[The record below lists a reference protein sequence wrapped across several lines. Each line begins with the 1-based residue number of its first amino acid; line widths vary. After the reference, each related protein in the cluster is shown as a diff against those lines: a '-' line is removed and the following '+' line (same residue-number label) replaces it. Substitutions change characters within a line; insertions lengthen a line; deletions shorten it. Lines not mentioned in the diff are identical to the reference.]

1 MRRCLGRRTVAMK
14 HRPGR
19 AGHVGGRVAESIQAR
34 LSPLIRLVEQ
44 GKFFEIVPAARDLLR
59 LLPNHP
65 YVLKALSFGLIGQR
79 DYDAALPVL
88 ELAIRQNAND
98 PELYNNLGI
107 CLAAVLRWEE
117 AVDCFDRALAL
128 DGKDPEVWKNKGE
141 AFCHMNRW
149 GEAVPFLL
157 KAIELHPGDFDAAI
171 STLAQALANSGRREE
186 AFVCYSALLEDAPDN
201 PCYLG
206 NLIFSGLAMCRWEGL
221 TEAVQRLRILTGN
234 FERVGIA
241 PLNAL
246 SIPGLSA
253 AELRRIAEVYCREE
267 IPPYFLNAPSFVS
280 RRDIAAGVKSRLRIG
295 YLSYDLVKDHPVAH
309 VIPQVIELHDRTRVE
324 IFVYSMGPDDGS
336 TIRQRV
342 ADACEHFVDI
352 GSLGVEST
360 AARIAQDDLDILVD
374 LQGWTTGCRPAAL
387 ARRVAPIQ
395 ASWVGYAGTMGLG
408 RLADYLIADP
418 IVIPD
423 EHANF
428 YVERI
433 ARLPHCYLPMDST
446 QIIADAPSRAEAG
459 LPENAFVFCSMNNRY
474 KFNPRVFDVW
484 CHLLNRIP
492 GSCLWL
498 KHPNGQA
505 ADNLVR
511 EAAARG
517 VSAERIVFASFAA
530 SRADHLARLQL
541 ADVALDPSP
550 YNSHSSG
557 IDTLWAGVPMVT
569 MLGETFAGRVGASL
583 VTAAGLPECVTH
595 SWGEYFDL
603 CVDLHNKPQRL
614 QELRAR
620 LVAGRRSA
628 PLFDMNLFVRSLE
641 DLYFAMWK
649 EKASENSI
657 VGSEL
662 TN

>member
-1 MRRCLGRRTVAMK
+1 MK
-14 HRPGR
+14 PKPGR
-19 AGHVGGRVAESIQAR
+19 AGHGGGHLAESIQAR
-34 LSPLIRLVEQ
+34 LAPLIRLVEQ
-44 GKFFEIVPAARDLLR
+44 GKFHEIVPAARDLLR

-88 ELAIRQNAND
+88 EQAIRQNAKD

-107 CLAAVLRWEE
+107 CLAVVLRWDE

-128 DGKDPEVWKNKGE
+128 DGSDPEVWKNKGE

-157 KAIELHPGDFDAAI
+157 KAIELYPGDFDAAI
-171 STLAQALANSGRREE
+171 DTLAQALANSGRREE

-201 PCYLG
+201 PVYLG
-206 NLIFSGLAMCRWEGL
+206 NLIFAGLATCRWDGL
-221 TEAVQRLRILTGN
+221 TEAVQRLRVLTGD

-246 SIPGLSA
+246 AIPGLSA
-253 AELRRIAEVYCREE
+253 AELRRIAEAFAGTE
-267 IPPYFLNAPSFVS
+267 IPPYFRNAPSFVS
-280 RRDIAAGVKSRLRIG
+280 RRDSATGEKNRLRIG
-295 YLSYDLVKDHPVAH
+295 YVSYDLVKDHPVAH

-324 IFVYSMGPDDGS
+324 IFVYSMGRDDGS
-336 TIRQRV
+336 AIRQRL
-342 ADACEHFVDI
+342 AGACEHFVDI
-352 GSLGVEST
+352 GPLGVESS
-360 AARIAQDDLDILVD
+360 AARIAQDDIDILVD
-374 LQGWTTGCRPAAL
+374 LQGWTKGGRPAAL

-395 ASWVGYAGTMGLG
+395 ANWIGYAGTMGLQ

-423 EHANF
+423 EHADF
-428 YVERI
+428 FVERI
-433 ARLPHCYLPMDST
+433 ARLPHCYLPMDAT
-446 QIIADAPSRAEAG
+446 QVIADAPSRAEAG
-459 LPENAFVFCSMNNRY
+459 LPEDAFVFCSMNNRY
-474 KFNPRVFDVW
+474 KFNPQVFDVW
-484 CHLLNRIP
+484 CRLLSQIP

-498 KHPNGQA
+498 THPSGQA

-517 VSAERIVFASFAA
+517 VSAERIVFAPYAA

-569 MLGETFAGRVGASL
+569 LLGETFAGRVGASL

-595 SWGEYFDL
+595 SWDEYLGL
-603 CVDLHNKPQRL
+603 CVDLYNNPQRL

-620 LVAGRRSA
+620 LVAGRRTA

-641 DLYFAMWK
+641 DLYFSMWE
-649 EKASENSI
+649 EKQTAG
-657 VGSEL
+657 VDWPA
-662 TN
+662 

>member
-1 MRRCLGRRTVAMK
+1 MAAIK
-14 HRPGR
+14 HKPGR
-19 AGHVGGRVAESIQAR
+19 AGHGGGRLAESIEAR

-44 GKFFEIVPAARDLLR
+44 GKYHEIVPAARDLLR
-59 LLPNHP
+59 LLPSHP

-88 ELAIRQNAND
+88 EQAIRQNATD

-107 CLAAVLRWEE
+107 CLAVVLRWDE

-128 DGKDPEVWKNKGE
+128 DGNDPEVWKNKGE

-157 KAIELHPGDFDAAI
+157 KAIELYPGDFDAAI
-171 STLAQALANSGRREE
+171 NTLAQALANSGRREE

-206 NLIFSGLAMCRWEGL
+206 NLIFAGLATCRWDGL
-221 TEAVQRLRILTGN
+221 TEAVQRLRVLTGD

-246 SIPGLSA
+246 AIPGLSA
-253 AELRRIAEVYCREE
+253 AELRGIAEAFCREE
-267 IPPYFLNAPSFVS
+267 IPPFFLNAPSFVS
-280 RRDIAAGVKSRLRIG
+280 RRGNAAGEKSRLRIG

-336 TIRQRV
+336 AIRQRL
-342 ADACEHFVDI
+342 AGACEHFVDI
-352 GSLGVEST
+352 GSLGVESS
-360 AARIAQDDLDILVD
+360 AARIAQDDIDILID
-374 LQGWTTGCRPAAL
+374 LQGWTTGGRPAAL

-395 ASWVGYAGTMGLG
+395 ANWIGYAGTMGLQ

-423 EHANF
+423 EHADF
-428 YVERI
+428 FVERI
-433 ARLPHCYLPMDST
+433 ARLPHCYLPMDAT
-446 QIIADAPSRAEAG
+446 QAVADAPSRAEAG
-459 LPENAFVFCSMNNRY
+459 LPEDAFVFCSMNNRY
-474 KFNPRVFDVW
+474 KFNPQVFDVW
-484 CHLLNRIP
+484 CRLLSQIP
-492 GSCLWL
+492 ASCLWL
-498 KHPNGQA
+498 THPGGHA

-517 VSAERIVFASFAA
+517 VSAERIVFAPYAA

-569 MLGETFAGRVGASL
+569 LLGDTFAGRVGASL
-583 VTAAGLPECVTH
+583 VTAAGLSECVTN
-595 SWGEYFDL
+595 SWDEYLQLCLDL
-603 CVDLHNKPQRL
+603 YNKPDRL
-614 QELRAR
+614 KALRKR
-620 LVAGRRSA
+620 LVAARSTA
-628 PLFDMNLFVRSLE
+628 PLFDMKKFVRALE
-641 DLYFAMWK
+641 DIYFEMWTK
-649 EKASENSI
+649 I
-657 VGSEL
+657 GG
-662 TN
+662 TGFQ

>member
-1 MRRCLGRRTVAMK
+1 MK
-14 HRPGR
+14 HR
-19 AGHVGGRVAESIQAR
+19 AGHAGHGGGRHAASIEAR
-34 LSPLIRLVEQ
+34 LLPLFRLVEQ
-44 GKFFEIVPAARDLLR
+44 SKYHEIVQAASDLLR

-88 ELAIRQNAND
+88 ELAIRQNAKD

-107 CLAAVLRWEE
+107 CLAVVLRWDE

-171 STLAQALANSGRREE
+171 NTLAQALANSGRREE

-206 NLIFSGLAMCRWEGL
+206 NLIFAGLATCRWDGL
-221 TEAVQRLRILTGN
+221 TEAVQRLRVLTGD

-246 SIPGLSA
+246 AIPGLSA
-253 AELRRIAEVYCREE
+253 AELRRIAEAYSREE
-267 IPPYFLNAPSFVS
+267 IPPYFLNASSFIS
-280 RRDIAAGVKSRLRIG
+280 RRGNSDGERSRLRIG
-295 YLSYDLVKDHPVAH
+295 YLSYDLVKNHPVAH

-336 TIRQRV
+336 AIRQRV
-342 ADACEHFVDI
+342 AGACEHFVDV
-352 GSLGVEST
+352 GSLGVESS
-360 AARIAQDDLDILVD
+360 AARIAQDDIDILID
-374 LQGWTTGCRPAAL
+374 LQGWTTGGRPAAL

-395 ASWVGYAGTMGLG
+395 ANWIGYAGTMGLEQI
-408 RLADYLIADP
+408 ADYLIADT

-423 EHANF
+423 EYADF
-428 YVERI
+428 FVERI
-433 ARLPHCYLPMDST
+433 ARLPHCFLPMDAT
-446 QIIADAPSRAEAG
+446 QAIADAPSHADAG
-459 LPENAFVFCSMNNRY
+459 LPKDAFVFCSMNNRY
-474 KFNPRVFDVW
+474 KFNPQVFDVW
-484 CHLLNRIP
+484 CRLLSQTP

-498 KHPNGQA
+498 TLPSGQA

-511 EAAARG
+511 EAVVRG
-517 VSAERIVFASFAA
+517 VAAERIIFAPHVV

-541 ADVALDPSP
+541 ADLALDPSP

-557 IDTLWAGVPMVT
+557 MDTLWAGVPMVT
-569 MLGETFAGRVGASL
+569 LLGETFAGRVGASL

-595 SWGEYFDL
+595 SWDEYLDL
-603 CVDLHNKPQRL
+603 CVDLHNHPQRL
-614 QELRAR
+614 QKLRAR
-620 LVAGRRSA
+620 LVAGRHTA
-628 PLFDMNLFVRSLE
+628 PLFDMNQFVRSLE
-641 DLYFAMWK
+641 DLYFAMWE
-649 EKASENSI
+649 EKKIAGAEFPA
-657 VGSEL
+657 
-662 TN
+662 

>member
-1 MRRCLGRRTVAMK
+1 MK
-14 HRPGR
+14 HKPGR
-19 AGHVGGRVAESIQAR
+19 TGHGGGRLAESIEAR

-44 GKFFEIVPAARDLLR
+44 GKYREIVLVARDLLR

-79 DYDAALPVL
+79 DYDVALPVL
-88 ELAIRQNAND
+88 EQAIRQNAKD

-107 CLAAVLRWEE
+107 CLAVVLRWDE
-117 AVDCFDRALAL
+117 AVECFDHALAL
-128 DGKDPEVWKNKGE
+128 DGNDPEVWKNKGE

-149 GEAVPFLL
+149 GEAVLFLL

-171 STLAQALANSGRREE
+171 NTLAQALANSGRREE

-206 NLIFSGLAMCRWEGL
+206 NLIFAGLATCRWDGL
-221 TEAVQRLRILTGN
+221 TEAVQRLRVLTGD

-246 SIPGLSA
+246 AIPGLSA
-253 AELRRIAEVYCREE
+253 AELRRIAEVYSREE
-267 IPPYFLNAPSFVS
+267 IPSYFLNAPSFVS
-280 RRDIAAGVKSRLRIG
+280 RRGNTVGGKSRLRIG

-324 IFVYSMGPDDGS
+324 IFVYSMRPDDGS
-336 TIRQRV
+336 VIRQRL
-342 ADACEHFVDI
+342 AGACEHFVDI
-352 GSLGVEST
+352 GSLGIESS
-360 AARIAQDDLDILVD
+360 AARIAQDDIDILID
-374 LQGWTTGCRPAAL
+374 LQGWTTGGRPAAL

-395 ASWVGYAGTMGLG
+395 ANWIGYAGTMGLQQ
-408 RLADYLIADP
+408 LADYLIADP

-423 EHANF
+423 EHVDF
-428 YVERI
+428 FVERI
-433 ARLPHCYLPMDST
+433 ARLPHCYLPMDAT
-446 QIIADAPSRAEAG
+446 QAIADAPSRAEAG

-474 KFNPRVFDVW
+474 KFNPQVFDVW
-484 CHLLNRIP
+484 CRLLGQIP

-498 KHPNGQA
+498 GRPSGEA

-517 VSAERIVFASFAA
+517 VSAERIVFAPYAA

-569 MLGETFAGRVGASL
+569 LLGETFAGRVGASL

-595 SWGEYFDL
+595 SWDEYLDL
-603 CVDLHNKPQRL
+603 CVDLHNNPQRL

-620 LVAGRRSA
+620 LVAGRRTA
-628 PLFDMNLFVRSLE
+628 HLFDMNLFVRSLE
-641 DLYFAMWK
+641 GLYFAMWE
-649 EKASENSI
+649 EKQT
-657 VGSEL
+657 VGVDLSA
-662 TN
+662 

>member
-1 MRRCLGRRTVAMK
+1 M
-14 HRPGR
+14 
-19 AGHVGGRVAESIQAR
+19 AR
-34 LSPLIRLVEQ
+34 LCGRLTAVKHKHGGGGDKNIQTRLKPLMKLVEQ
-44 GKFFEIVPAARDLLR
+44 GKYHEVVLAARDLLR
-59 LLPNHP
+59 FLPNHP
-65 YVLKALSFGLIGQR
+65 YVMKALSFGLIGQR

-88 ELAIRQNAND
+88 EQALRQTTND

-107 CLAAVLRWEE
+107 CLAAVLRSDE
-117 AVDCFDRALAL
+117 AVECFDRALAL
-128 DGKDPEVWKNKGE
+128 DGNDPDVWKNKGE

-171 STLAQALANSGRREE
+171 DTLAQALSNSGRREE
-186 AFVCYSALLEDAPDN
+186 AYLCYAALLKDAPDN
-201 PCYLG
+201 PYYQG
-206 NLIFSGLAMCRWEGL
+206 NLLFSGLATCRWDGL
-221 TEAVQRLRILTGN
+221 TEAVQRLRTLTGD
-234 FERVGIA
+234 FERVGVA

-246 SIPGLSA
+246 AIPGLTA
-253 AELRRIAEVYCREE
+253 AELRHIAEVFSREE
-267 IPPYFLNAPSFVS
+267 IPPYFLNAPPFVS
-280 RRDIAAGVKSRLRIG
+280 QRGHRVEKKNLLRIG

-309 VIPQVIELHDRTRVE
+309 VIPQVIELHDRARVE
-324 IFVYSMGPDDGS
+324 IFFYSMGRDDGS
-336 TIRQRV
+336 AIRQRV

-352 GSLGVEST
+352 GSLGMEST
-360 AARIAQDDLDILVD
+360 AARIAQDNIDILVD

-387 ARRVAPIQ
+387 ARRGAPIQ

-423 EHANF
+423 AHADF
-428 YVERI
+428 FVERI

-446 QIIADAPSRAEAG
+446 QTIAEAPSRVEAG
-459 LPENAFVFCSMNNRY
+459 LPEDAFVFCSMNNRY
-474 KFNPRVFDVW
+474 KFNPQVFDVW
-484 CHLLNRIP
+484 CRLLNQTA

-498 KHPNGQA
+498 KHPNGVA

-511 EAAARG
+511 EAVARG
-517 VSAERIVFASFAA
+517 VSAERIIFASFAA

-569 MLGETFAGRVGASL
+569 LLGDTFAGRVGASL

-595 SWGEYFDL
+595 SWDAYLDL
-603 CVDLHNKPQRL
+603 CLDLYKNPQRL

-620 LVAGRRSA
+620 LRAGRRTA
-628 PLFDMNLFVRSLE
+628 PLFDMKPFVHSLE
-641 DLYFAMWK
+641 DLYFAMWA
-649 EKASENSI
+649 ESQNTAIASN
-657 VGSEL
+657 EL
-662 TN
+662 MR

>member
-1 MRRCLGRRTVAMK
+1 MK
-14 HRPGR
+14 HKPGR
-19 AGHVGGRVAESIQAR
+19 TGHGGGRLAESIEAR

-44 GKFFEIVPAARDLLR
+44 GKYHEIVLVARDLLR

-79 DYDAALPVL
+79 DYDVALPVL
-88 ELAIRQNAND
+88 EQAIRQNAKD

-107 CLAAVLRWEE
+107 CLAAVLRWDE

-128 DGKDPEVWKNKGE
+128 DGNDPEVWKNKGE

-171 STLAQALANSGRREE
+171 HTLAQALANSGRREE

-206 NLIFSGLAMCRWEGL
+206 NLIFAGLATCRWDGL
-221 TEAVQRLRILTGN
+221 TEAVQRLRVLTGD

-246 SIPGLSA
+246 AIPGLSA
-253 AELRRIAEVYCREE
+253 AELRSIAEVYSCEE

-280 RRDIAAGVKSRLRIG
+280 RRGNAAGGKSRLRIG

-324 IFVYSMGPDDGS
+324 IFVYSMGPDDSS

-342 ADACEHFVDI
+342 AGACEHFVDI
-352 GSLGVEST
+352 GSLGVESS
-360 AARIAQDDLDILVD
+360 AARIAQDDIDILID
-374 LQGWTTGCRPAAL
+374 LQGWTTGGRPAAL

-395 ASWVGYAGTMGLG
+395 VNWIGYAGTMGLKQ
-408 RLADYLIADP
+408 LADYLIADP

-423 EHANF
+423 EHADF
-428 YVERI
+428 FVERI
-433 ARLPHCYLPMDST
+433 ARLPHCYLPMDPT
-446 QIIADAPSRAEAG
+446 QAIADAPSRAEAG
-459 LPENAFVFCSMNNRY
+459 LPEDAFVFCSMNNRY
-474 KFNPRVFDVW
+474 KFNPQVLDVW
-484 CHLLNRIP
+484 CRLLSQIP

-498 KHPNGQA
+498 THPSGQA
-505 ADNLVR
+505 AGNLVR

-517 VSAERIVFASFAA
+517 VSAERIVFAPYAA

-569 MLGETFAGRVGASL
+569 LLGETFAGRVGASL

-595 SWGEYFDL
+595 SWDEYLDL
-603 CVDLHNKPQRL
+603 CVDLHNNPQRL

-620 LVAGRRSA
+620 LVAGRRTA

-641 DLYFAMWK
+641 DVYFAMWA
-649 EKASENSI
+649 EKSNENS
-657 VGSEL
+657 VVSNEL
-662 TN
+662 TS